1 MHQIDL
7 TEYEFHLKFKYS
19 NYLVSYWYI
28 ILVKGRC
35 RRYYFRCF
43 FKCYTFPVSLPHL
56 VHSYLYHGFKDIN
69 TTRTSLH
76 LLLHLFISSISL
88 TSQMDTTLKNNS
100 CRNTSLFIHHLIL
113 PCYAVLPVYKTG
125 YLNEISS
132 PSASLWGM
140 ARDDNISTRKT

>member
-7 TEYEFHLKFKYS
+7 KEHEFHFKFKYS
-19 NYLVSYWYI
+19 NHLFSTILIYYI
-28 ILVKGRC
+28 GPKWDVENTTLDVFSNVT
-35 RRYYFRCF
+35 YFPF
-43 FKCYTFPVSLPHL
+43 SLPHL
-56 VHSYLYHGFKDIN
+56 VHSYLYHGFTVIN

-113 PCYAVLPVYKTG
+113 PCYAVQNRVSKW
-125 YLNEISS
+125 NIIS
-132 PSASLWGM
+132 LCEFVRYG
-140 ARDDNISTRKT
+140 TRW

>member
-1 MHQIDL
+1 MSYAFRN
-7 TEYEFHLKFKYS
+7 THLLSSIMLYYIGQMDMSTLDFFS
-19 NYLVSYWYI
+19 N
-28 ILVKGRC
+28 VKH
-35 RRYYFRCF
+35 
-43 FKCYTFPVSLPHL
+43 FPFSLPHL

>member
-1 MHQIDL
+1 MFYAFEKYTFIK
-7 TEYEFHLKFKYS
+7 FHNAVLYWS
-19 NYLVSYWYI
+19 NGYV
-28 ILVKGRC
+28 
-35 RRYYFRCF
+35 YFRF
-43 FKCYTFPVSLPHL
+43 FSNVKHFPFSLPHL

-100 CRNTSLFIHHLIL
+100 CLRNTSLFIHHLIL